1 MYSCKNASKRDDKNK
16 YKNYNQ
22 IASYDNYSQDA
33 LNTLDIHNQLEATM
47 ITNKRTTIT
56 TCLQHKAA
64 TAATATV

>member
-47 ITNKRTTIT
+47 ITNKRTTIA

-64 TAATATV
+64 AATATV